1 MDEFVTSLLIA
12 AGQTLVGMLG
22 GFATTKIKEKYYK
35 ENSFA
40 GPFDLWKRG
49 IMTNRIGV
57 DEALYFD
64 GLISPYIQLFPR
76 NPYEN
81 GKRWN
86 TLYSFEGKINSK
98 EYSKLEFYAGSDDT
112 IRTGSLNGETLV
124 GLYARYGYIGEGFL
138 GVIPTKML
146 LKVFPD
152 FFSLNYFGARAIVKG
167 VLKKCPTQH
176 YFIAKKMFDAMNV
189 PLAQEEYKDV
199 MYLEITKII
208 PFTKRRDITCSLL
221 GSPWAATDI
230 EKEPFIVQYGYISN
244 PEEMNLCYDNM
255 RASKSWDNIQVFYD
269 ALRSP
274 SQEVSFTNKFIL

>member
-1 MDEFVTSLLIA
+1 MDEFISSLLIA
-12 AGQTLVGMLG
+12 AGQTLVGVLG
-22 GFATTKIKEKYYK
+22 GLGCDKIREKYFK

-49 IMTNRIGV
+49 IMSNNIQV
-57 DEALYFD
+57 DDNILFD

-86 TLYSFEGKINSK
+86 SLYSFEGRINAK

-112 IRTGSLNGETLV
+112 VRTGSLNGETLV

-138 GVIPTKML
+138 GVVPTALL
-146 LKVFPD
+146 LKEFPD
-152 FFSLNYFGARAIVKG
+152 FFNVNFYGARVIVKG
-167 VLKKCPTQH
+167 KLKKCPTQH

-199 MYLEITKII
+199 LYLDIKKVI
-208 PFTKRRDITCSLL
+208 PFKKERDNFCSLL

-244 PEEMNLCYDNM
+244 PEEMNTCYDNM
-255 RASKSWDNIQVFYD
+255 RSSKSWNNIQVFYD

-274 SQEVSFTNKFIL
+274 SKEVSFTNKFIL